1 MFSHAIESFDNGVV
15 TEHLAMYY
23 FYLTAGFA
31 NLLEA
36 EKVIYFASFGQLCI
50 ILSSQFSLQLKDLFK
65 NYLLPIID
73 CNILRG
79 INV

>member
-50 ILSSQFSLQLKDLFK
+50 ILSSQFVVK
-65 NYLLPIID
+65 NYPLPIID